1 MRKNILLISVV
12 GIILMIL
19 VFIIAIPIKNDL
31 IAKKVADDL
40 EKIPLPNNSCF
51 IEKKSLAGKLCGN
64 GNGMQ
69 YFGAVLIKSDLS
81 MEDIQDYYYSQS
93 EDDLKYYIESQ
104 KDEIIRV
111 IENQNASFESH
122 IEGNDYYIVYAWGDY
137 NGIASEF
144 DLRGN

>member
-12 GIILMIL
+12 GIIFIIV

-40 EKIPLPNNSCF
+40 EMIPLPNNTCV
-51 IEKKSLAGKLCGN
+51 IEKKSLTGKLCGN

-69 YFGAVLIKSDLS
+69 YFGAILIKSDLS
-81 MEDIQDYYYSQS
+81 LTDIQDYYYSFGKGEKRYYVEQQS
-93 EDDLKYYIESQ
+93 DG
-104 KDEIIRV
+104 IIKV
-111 IENQNASFESH
+111 IENQEAYFESD
-122 IEGNDYYIVYAWGDY
+122 IEGDDYYIVYTWGEY

>member
-19 VFIIAIPIKNDL
+19 VLIIAIPIKNDL

-81 MEDIQDYYYSQS
+81 LEDI
-93 EDDLKYYIESQ
+93 
-104 KDEIIRV
+104 
-111 IENQNASFESH
+111 
-122 IEGNDYYIVYAWGDY
+122 
-137 NGIASEF
+137 
-144 DLRGN
+144 